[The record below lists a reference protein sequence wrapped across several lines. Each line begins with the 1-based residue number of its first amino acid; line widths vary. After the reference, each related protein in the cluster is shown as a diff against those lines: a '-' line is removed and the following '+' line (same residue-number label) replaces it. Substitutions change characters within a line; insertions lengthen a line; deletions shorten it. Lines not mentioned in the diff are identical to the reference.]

1 MQRFVVLRLEW
12 PAISVRVGLGSIVVL
27 IAAMAASIGFLA
39 IGVGSGDFPL
49 APADV
54 LETLAGGRDERSRF
68 VVWTLRLPRLLNAV
82 LVGAAL
88 AVSGAI
94 FQTLTRNPLVAPD
107 IIGVNGG
114 AALAAVA
121 VIILGGS
128 ATLIAPAA
136 FAGGLAAAIAVY
148 LLAWR
153 RGLSSLRLVLVGI
166 GVSAVASAGIGYLL
180 TRGEIFEVQRATV
193 WLIGSLYATDWG
205 DVTLI
210 AGTLAI
216 LLPATF
222 VLGRELGVLQL
233 GDEAAAGIGVRV
245 ERSRLLLLVIAVAL
259 AAVSVTVAGPIG
271 FVAFIAPHLARRL
284 ARASGAGVIPASAA
298 LGALLLIASDIVA
311 RRVVD
316 PAELPVGILT
326 VLLGAPYFLWL
337 LARAGRLGSGI

>member
-1 MQRFVVLRLEW
+1 MQRVVVLRLGW
-12 PAISVRVGLGSIVVL
+12 PSVSLRVGLGSIAVL
-27 IAAMAASIGFLA
+27 VAAFAASIGFLA

-54 LETLAGGRDERSRF
+54 LATLVGGGDDTSRF
-68 VVWTLRLPRLLNAV
+68 VVWTLRLPRLLSAV

-121 VIILGGS
+121 VIILGGP
-128 ATLIAPAA
+128 AALIAPAA
-136 FAGGLAAAIAVY
+136 FGGGMAATVTVY

-153 RGLSSLRLVLVGI
+153 RGLSSYRLVLVGI
-166 GVSAVASAGIGYLL
+166 GVSAVATAGIGYLL
-180 TRGEIFEVQRATV
+180 TRGQIFEVQRATV

-210 AGTLAI
+210 AGTLAV

-222 VLGRELGVLQL
+222 VLGRELAAMQL
-233 GDEAAAGIGVRV
+233 GDEAAVGVGVAV
-245 ERSRLLLLVIAVAL
+245 ERSRLLIVVIAVGL
-259 AAVSVTVAGPIG
+259 AAVSVTVAGPVG

-284 ARASGAGVIPASAA
+284 ARASGAGVIPAAAA
-298 LGALLLIASDIVA
+298 LGALLLIAADIVA
-311 RRVVD
+311 RRIVD

-337 LARAGRLGSGI
+337 LARADRLGSGV